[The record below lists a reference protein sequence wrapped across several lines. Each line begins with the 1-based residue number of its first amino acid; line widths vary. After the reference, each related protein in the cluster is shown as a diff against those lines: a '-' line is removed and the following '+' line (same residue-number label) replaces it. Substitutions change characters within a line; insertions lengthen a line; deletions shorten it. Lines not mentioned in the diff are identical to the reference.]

1 LGLLPFAGAWQL
13 LSLWYVIEYVKGMRT
28 TSYSEFRR
36 NLAAELDSVAD
47 DHAPLIITRD
57 RGKPAAVLM
66 SLEDYASLEE
76 TRYLLSSP
84 ANAERLMASIAE
96 LEEGNGTEH
105 ELLA

>member
-1 LGLLPFAGAWQL
+1 
-13 LSLWYVIEYVKGMRT
+13 MRT

-36 NLAAELDSVAD
+36 NLAASLDSVID
-47 DHAPLIITRD
+47 DHSPLIITRD

-96 LEEGNGTEH
+96 LEEGKGTEH
-105 ELLA
+105 ELLE

>member
-1 LGLLPFAGAWQL
+1 
-13 LSLWYVIEYVKGMRT
+13 MRT

-36 NLAAELDSVAD
+36 TLAATLDSVID

-84 ANAERLMASIAE
+84 ANAERLIASIAE
-96 LEEGNGTEH
+96 LEEGKGTGR
-105 ELLA
+105 ELLE